1 MRKKKLQIKINN
13 QYLILTEMKT
23 KLISLALVLFLS
35 TTLAFSQN
43 SEKSKSAFAILG
55 GVNFQNLN
63 GKNYNGDKLENEMI
77 IGYHA
82 GINILIPVAPQFYF
96 QPGLLFSTKGAKN
109 SYGSLTGTFKLSYI
123 ELPLNFVYRA
133 PLGNGKIMVGFGPY
147 VSYAIGGKAELVA
160 GDASVSDDIVFQN
173 TIEIGDPLL
182 TAYFKPLDL
191 GGNIFVAYEMAGGL
205 FLQLNT
211 QFGMVKINPLDNRI
225 SNDQS
230 SVKNTGFGVSLGYR
244 F

>member
-1 MRKKKLQIKINN
+1 MQKRKHQTKTYNK
-13 QYLILTEMKT
+13 YLILKEMKT
-23 KLISLALVLFLS
+23 KLISITLIILLS
-35 TTLAFSQN
+35 TSLAFSQDPD
-43 SEKSKSAFAILG
+43 KGKTAFAILG

-63 GKNYNGDKLENEMI
+63 GKNYNGDKLENDMI

-82 GINILIPVAPQFYF
+82 GINVLIPLAPQFYF

-109 SYGSLTGTFKLSYI
+109 SYGSLTGTFKLSYV
-123 ELPLNFVYRA
+123 EMPLNFVYRA
-133 PLGNGKIMVGFGPY
+133 ALGNGKIMVGFGPY
-147 VSYAIGGKAELVA
+147 LGYAIGGKAELVA
-160 GDASVSDDIVFQN
+160 GDASVTNDILFQN

-182 TAYFKPLDL
+182 AAYFKRFDA
-191 GGNIFVAYEMAGGL
+191 GGNIYVAYEMAGGL

-211 QFGMVKINPLDNRI
+211 QFGMVKINPQDNRI
-225 SNDQS
+225 SNDNS

>member
-1 MRKKKLQIKINN
+1 
-13 QYLILTEMKT
+13 MKT
-23 KLISLALVLFLS
+23 KLISLTLVILLS
-35 TTLAFSQN
+35 TSLAFPQDA
-43 SEKSKSAFAILG
+43 ERGKAAFAILG

-63 GKNYNGDKLENEMI
+63 GKNYNGDKLENDMI

-109 SYGSLTGTFKLSYI
+109 SYGSLTGTFKLSYV

-133 PLGNGKIMVGFGPY
+133 TVGNGKIMIGFGPY
-147 VSYAIGGKAELVA
+147 IGYAIGGKAELVV
-160 GDASVSDDIVFQN
+160 GDLSVEEDIVFQN
-173 TIEIGDPLL
+173 TIEAGDPVLV
-182 TAYFKPLDL
+182 AYFKPLDV
-191 GGNIFVAYEMAGGL
+191 GGNIYVAYELAGGL

-225 SNDQS
+225 SNDNS
-230 SVKNTGFGVSLGYR
+230 SIKNTGFGVSLGYR